1 MNEILAEI
9 GDDKLTSDRLFYRIY
24 LTSVQDGGA
33 IVPGISSTGF
43 FGIKGL
49 DHPVE
54 NVESVSYTHLPEIYL
69 SKVQDLFDK
78 NGKIIEKTKIFLEKA
93 VKSFVEHVD
102 MIKN

>member
-1 MNEILAEI
+1 M
-9 GDDKLTSDRLFYRIY
+9 
-24 LTSVQDGGA
+24 QQ
-33 IVPGISSTGF
+33 
-43 FGIKGL
+43 
-49 DHPVE
+49 
-54 NVESVSYTHLPEIYL
+54 PEIYL